1 MIQFLLKGSW
11 LSLNLKTKGE
21 IMKLIIQKIRDFL
34 LEKKRKGRQLIFFE
48 KISDKNTSRDEMLK
62 NLIEALE
69 KNGFKIKNKK
79 Q

>member
-1 MIQFLLKGSW
+1 
-11 LSLNLKTKGE
+11 
-21 IMKLIIQKIRDFL
+21 MKLIIQKIRDFL

-48 KISDKNTSRDEMLK
+48 KIGDKNTSREEMLK

-79 Q
+79 

>member
-1 MIQFLLKGSW
+1 
-11 LSLNLKTKGE
+11 
-21 IMKLIIQKIRDFL
+21 MKLIIQKIRDFL

-48 KISDKNTSRDEMLK
+48 KIGDKNTSRDEMLK

-79 Q
+79 